1 MIKFTLPIL
10 EQELVGNKLIN
21 TKKDMTCYLDVS
33 ATAQEVWEREFPV
46 QAKNEG
52 LFDYIERIK
61 VESSKIKSTES
72 SKTKSTALTISALK
86 AIYCMIKF
94 EKPLSKD
101 EFLSLFTFTNADYFN
116 ELVSKL
122 YSVFEAVYP
131 DSLKNA

>member
-10 EQELVGNKLIN
+10 EQELVGNKLET
-21 TKKDMTCYLDVS
+21 TKKEITCYLDVS
-33 ATAQEVWEREFPV
+33 ATAQEVWEKEFPV

-61 VESSKIKSTES
+61 IESSKKSNI
-72 SKTKSTALTISALK
+72 ALTISALK

-94 EKPLSKD
+94 EKPMSKD

-116 ELVSKL
+116 ELVNKL
-122 YSVFEAVYP
+122 HSVFEAVYP
-131 DSLKNA
+131 ESLKNA